1 MGCIAPI
8 FYSLIQDLLSSGNFF
23 MKTVNPL
30 MSLQKLKVSPQLL
43 GGISVLVLGLGL
55 GATVLLKNFIP
66 FPNSEKVGSGAVNQ
80 ALASGKSSDESGLTS
95 VSDRVYQRAN
105 PAVVTVYS
113 GKELG
118 SGMVLKSSGL
128 ILTNRHVIQSSIQAS
143 VKTSTG
149 QVYEGQVID
158 FDMRYDLALI
168 KLNVKDLQ
176 LPTVTL
182 AEAVTVKAGDPVFAI
197 GSPAGKP
204 GILTAGTF
212 VGTNEH
218 GSLQTSAGLLSPGNS
233 GGPLLNAQGEV
244 IGISKGLLDNNS
256 GLATSVVAIKE
267 LLDRY
272 ERIHPSNPQT

>member
-1 MGCIAPI
+1 
-8 FYSLIQDLLSSGNFF
+8 

-30 MSLQKLKVSPQLL
+30 MSLQKMKVSPLFL
-43 GGISVLVLGLGL
+43 GGISVLVVGLALGTTGL
-55 GATVLLKNFIP
+55 LRNFNPFADVGKNGFG
-66 FPNSEKVGSGAVNQ
+66 VANQ
-80 ALASGKSSDESGLTS
+80 PLTSGKSATPGSPIT
-95 VSDRVYQRAN
+95 VADRIYQQVN

-113 GKELG
+113 TKDLG

-128 ILTNRHVIQSSIQAS
+128 ILTNRHVIQASINTT

-149 QVYEGQVID
+149 EVYEGQVID

-168 KLNVKDLQ
+168 KLKAPNLQ

-182 AEAVTVKAGDPVFAI
+182 ANTVAVQPGDPVFTI
-197 GSPAGKP
+197 GSPGGKP
-204 GILTAGTF
+204 GVITSGTY
-212 VGTNEH
+212 VGTNEY

-256 GLATSVVAIKE
+256 GLATSVDPIKE
-267 LLDRY
+267 MLSRY
-272 ERIHPSNPQT
+272 ERIHGSR